1 MKKAFTIA
9 ALREKIS
16 SSQPKEI
23 ENLLVELY
31 RTNTTASRQIDVFF
45 NANSLEDEYQEAKK
59 RITKAFDNPSKIPN
73 LSTVK
78 RNISDFKKFN
88 PPAEKVID

>member
-9 ALREKIS
+9 ALRKKIS

-45 NANSLEDEYQEAKK
+45 NANSLEDEY
-59 RITKAFDNPSKIPN
+59 
-73 LSTVK
+73 
-78 RNISDFKKFN
+78 
-88 PPAEKVID
+88 

>member
-1 MKKAFTIA
+1 MKKTGYENVHTQSFVET
-9 ALREKIS
+9 
-16 SSQPKEI
+16 QEI

-31 RTNTTASRQIDVFF
+31 RTNTTASWQIDVFF
-45 NANSLEDEYQEAKK
+45 NANSLEDEYQESKK

-78 RNISDFKKFN
+78 RNISTLKNLIRLQKR
-88 PPAEKVID
+88 